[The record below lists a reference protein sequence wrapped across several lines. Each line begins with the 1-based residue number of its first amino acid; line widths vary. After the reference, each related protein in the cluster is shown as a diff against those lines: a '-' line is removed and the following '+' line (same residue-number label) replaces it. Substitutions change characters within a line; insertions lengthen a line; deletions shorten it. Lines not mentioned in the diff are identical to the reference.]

1 MQEVVK
7 MEQIILKKI
16 LTDNPVTYGPEI
28 PFSFSIPTTNP
39 AKNAGSYNMASCYY
53 TGMEQGTDLN
63 SLSATAGDKFQAFYQ
78 NGEKMGFIL
87 SYRGNVY
94 DKPAWMLYNEETAC
108 FTMQTTEKGLPS
120 FLCLN
125 KKYLTNAETLDDV
138 LKNAEILY
146 NQRFE
151 PFTIGMDSPFYEVI
165 QLAHY
170 RANDSKYY
178 VSTFTDYRNIVFN
191 VKMRPFSSWYKLIT
205 GKFYKQETLFAMKTE
220 SGEKFYFGR
229 VISKTQKNGCVD
241 PAKATLTEQL
251 ENDPSYGFSDVIYGT
266 DIGYMAGVQ
275 WGSTV
280 NFENGLRIGF
290 VDPQWNLGN
299 SPQWAY
305 GSLKKLAATGDVELK
320 QRINALASF
329 KNGAA
334 GITGFDTW
342 YPSILSATL
351 SKNDAFG
358 GTSYSYE
365 INNQAV
371 DIFISPEYN
380 SFSYQDFVE
389 ELEKLTYTEA
399 EWKQLL
405 HRVFTFATTTTS
417 KSTTTERLAYGY
429 EEYGNSGDPVMS
441 FIFSGWANFGQGTTW
456 CTTYYSGDANVRND
470 FDSGSDWG
478 QVISFVSPIPDPGP
492 GPEPEPVK
500 EDEGIT
506 IGTLA
511 ELAIKTGVPFLGYQE
526 KLQPFQFMQEYLGDF
541 ELFDEDIKETRGFFF
556 PLTVKET
563 KDATL
568 DHFRKR
574 AGFVIK
580 KHAKE
585 LEGLWK
591 IANTTFDPAYNVE
604 EHIVEELKKTG
615 SDTLRDAI
623 DAVKTTDNLGARSN
637 STAYGEQSTTATTGA
652 QNTSNVFGQQST
664 ETVQGKAGFNSSDY
678 QKDQN
683 SQTTQQGYTDS
694 TNTGER
700 TDSQNITAHTD
711 TQTSQAVVDTHTTD
725 YREDVHEQN
734 YNNTISKKY
743 ERQGNVGTMSTP
755 ELLQKAADSVAVF
768 DFYDK
773 LYDIVLRELA
783 WYSESGYDVMF

>member
-1 MQEVVK
+1 

-16 LTDNPVTYGPEI
+16 LTDSPITYGPDI
-28 PFSFSIPTTNP
+28 PFSFSIPTSNP
-39 AKNAGSYNMASCYY
+39 THNRGNSNMANYY
-53 TGMEQGTDLN
+53 YSSMIDGTDLRTLN
-63 SLSATAGDKFQAFYQ
+63 ASVGDKFQAFYQ

-87 SYRGNVY
+87 RYQGNVY
-94 DKPAWMLYNEETAC
+94 DKPAWMMYNEETAC
-108 FTMQTTEKGLPS
+108 FSLQTTENDVATY
-120 FLCLN
+120 LCLN

-138 LKNAEILY
+138 LNNAEILY

-151 PFTIGMDSPFYEVI
+151 PFTVGMDSPLYELI
-165 QLAHY
+165 QLGHY
-170 RANDSKYY
+170 DTP
-178 VSTFTDYRNIVFN
+178 STDKCYISAFDDYKNILCN

-205 GKFYKQETLFAMKTE
+205 GKFYKQETLFAMETAT
-220 SGEKFYFGR
+220 GEKFYFGR

-290 VDPQWNLGN
+290 EDPQWNNGN
-299 SPQWAY
+299 DPQWAY
-305 GSLKKLAATGDVELK
+305 GSLKKLSATGDVELK
-320 QRINALASF
+320 QRIQALSGF
-329 KNGAA
+329 NNGAYDV
-334 GITGFDTW
+334 TGFDKW
-342 YPSILSATL
+342 YPSVLSATL
-351 SKNDAFG
+351 SITNGYGGRSASYDA
-358 GTSYSYE
+358 
-365 INNQAV
+365 NPQAV

-380 SFSYQDFVE
+380 NFSYSDFVE

-405 HRVFTFATTTTS
+405 QRVFTFATTTTS
-417 KSTTTERLAYGY
+417 KSTTTARLAYGY
-429 EEYGNSGDPVMS
+429 EEYGTSGNPVMS
-441 FIFSGWANFGQGTTW
+441 FIFSGWANFGENTTW

-470 FDSGSDWG
+470 FSSGTAWG
-478 QVISFVSPIPDPGP
+478 EVISFVNPMPDPGPGPGP
-492 GPEPEPVK
+492 GPEPEK
-500 EDEGIT
+500 ETDEIT

-511 ELAIKTGVPFLGYQE
+511 ELAIKNGVPFLGYE
-526 KLQPFQFMQEYLGDF
+526 DKLQPFTFMQEYLGDF
-541 ELFDEDIKETRGFFF
+541 ELFDEDIKETRGFLY

-568 DHFRKR
+568 EHFRKR

-591 IANTTFDPAYNVE
+591 IAATTFDPAYNVE

-623 DAVKTTDNLGARSN
+623 DAVNQTDSLGARKNTSL
-637 STAYGEQSTTATTGA
+637 YGEQTSTQNTGA
-652 QNTSNVFGQQST
+652 QTSSVEYGARQST
-664 ETVQGKAGFNSSDY
+664 SQEGKAGFNSSDY
-678 QKDQN
+678 QKN
-683 SQTTQQGYTDS
+683 VSTNQTENAHTDS
-694 TNTGER
+694 TNNGARE
-700 TDSQNITAHTD
+700 DSSTFSAHTD
-711 TQTSQAVVDTHTTD
+711 EMTSDAVVDTHKTD
-725 YREDVHEQN
+725 FREDVHEQT
-734 YNNTISKKY
+734 YNNTVSRKY
-743 ERQGNVGTMSTP
+743 DRQGNVGTMSTP

-773 LYDIVLRELA
+773 LYDMVLRELA

>member
-1 MQEVVK
+1 

-16 LTDNPVTYGPEI
+16 LTNNPITYGPDI

-39 AKNAGSYNMASCYY
+39 ARNAGSYNMQSCFY

-87 SYRGNVY
+87 RYQGNVY
-94 DKPAWMLYNEETAC
+94 DKPSWMLYNEETAC

-151 PFTIGMDSPFYEVI
+151 PFTVGMDSPFYEVI

-170 RANDSKYY
+170 RANDAKYY
-178 VSTFTDYRNIVFN
+178 VSTFTDYKNILFN

-205 GKFYKQETLFAMKTE
+205 GKFYKQETLFAMKTAT
-220 SGEKFYFGR
+220 GEKFYFGR

-241 PAKATLTEQL
+241 PAKDTLTEQL
-251 ENDPSYGFSDVIYGT
+251 VNDPSYGFSDVIYGT

-305 GSLKKLAATGDVELK
+305 GSLKKLSANGDVELK
-320 QRINALASF
+320 QRIQALASF
-329 KNGAA
+329 KNGEN
-334 GITGFDTW
+334 GITGFNTW

-351 SKNDAFG
+351 SKNDTFG
-358 GTSYSYE
+358 GTSSSFE

-380 SFSYQDFVE
+380 SFTYNDFVE
-389 ELEKLTYTEA
+389 ELEKLTYTA
-399 EWKQLL
+399 DEWKQLL
-405 HRVFTFATTTTS
+405 HRVFTFATTLTS
-417 KSTTTERLAYGY
+417 PSTTTARLAYGY
-429 EEYGNSGDPVMS
+429 EEYGTSGDPVMS
-441 FIFSGWANFGQGTTW
+441 FIFSGWSNFGRGTTW

-478 QVISFVSPIPDPGP
+478 EVISFVSPVPDPGPGP
-492 GPEPEPVK
+492 GPEPEP
-500 EDEGIT
+500 EETTEIT

-511 ELAIKTGVPFLGYQE
+511 ELSIKNGVPFLGYKE
-526 KLQPFQFMQEYLGDF
+526 KLQPFEFMQEYLADF
-541 ELFDEDIKETRGFFF
+541 EKYDEDIQENRGFLF
-556 PLTVKET
+556 PLKVKGTKAET
-563 KDATL
+563 L
-568 DHFRKR
+568 EHFRER
-574 AGFVIK
+574 SGFIIG
-580 KHAKE
+580 KHKKE
-585 LEGLWK
+585 LENLWK
-591 IANTTFDPAYNVE
+591 ITNTIFDPAYNVE

-615 SDTLRDAI
+615 SDTLQDKFAEQRL
-623 DAVKTTDNLGARSN
+623 TDDIGARKSI
-637 STAYGEQSTTATTGA
+637 SKYGEQNSEQTFGKQRSSTEYGPRENETKEGQAGINSANYQIKISTAFTEKPHNDIVNTDEKKDLFKSQPYQDEIGSEKTVDVHTTAPRDDEHK
-652 QNTSNVFGQQST
+652 QIYDNTVS
-664 ETVQGKAGFNSSDY
+664 
-678 QKDQN
+678 
-683 SQTTQQGYTDS
+683 
-694 TNTGER
+694 R
-700 TDSQNITAHTD
+700 
-711 TQTSQAVVDTHTTD
+711 
-725 YREDVHEQN
+725 
-734 YNNTISKKY
+734 KY
-743 ERQGNVGTMSTP
+743 DRQGNVGTMSTP

-783 WYSESGYDVMF
+783 WYYE

>member
-1 MQEVVK
+1 MLK

-16 LTDNPVTYGPEI
+16 LTDNPITYGPEI

-39 AKNAGSYNMASCYY
+39 AINAGSYNMASCYY

-87 SYRGNVY
+87 RYQGTVY

-108 FTMQTTEKGLPS
+108 FTMQTTESGLPTY
-120 FLCLN
+120 LCLN
-125 KKYLTNAETLDDV
+125 KKYLINAETLDDV
-138 LKNAEILY
+138 LSNAEILY

-151 PFTIGMDSPFYEVI
+151 PFTVGMDSPFYEII

-170 RANDSKYY
+170 RENMGKYY
-178 VSTFTDYRNIVFN
+178 VSTFTDYKNILFS

-205 GKFYKQETLFAMKTE
+205 GKFYKQETLFAMKTAT
-220 SGEKFYFGR
+220 GEKFYFGR

-241 PAKATLTEQL
+241 PAKDTLTEQL

-275 WGSTV
+275 WGDTV

-290 VDPQWNLGN
+290 VDPQWNNGN

-305 GSLKKLAATGDVELK
+305 GSLKKLSATGNVELK
-320 QRINALASF
+320 QRIQALSGF
-329 KNGAA
+329 NNGAYDV
-334 GITGFDTW
+334 TGFDKW
-342 YPSILSATL
+342 YPSVLSATL
-351 SKNDAFG
+351 SITNGYGAVSTKFDA
-358 GTSYSYE
+358 
-365 INNQAV
+365 NPQAV

-380 SFSYQDFVE
+380 SFTYNDFVE
-389 ELEKLTYTEA
+389 ELEKLTYTAA

-405 HRVFTFATTTTS
+405 HRVFTFATTLTS
-417 KSTTTERLAYGY
+417 KSTTTARLAYGY

-441 FIFSGWANFGQGTTW
+441 FIFSGWSNFGQGTTW

-478 QVISFVSPIPDPGP
+478 EVISFVSPVPDPGPGP

-511 ELAIKTGVPFLGYQE
+511 ELAIKTGVPFLGYE
-526 KLQPFQFMQEYLGDF
+526 DKLQPFDFMQEYLGDF

-556 PLTVKET
+556 PITVKET
-563 KDATL
+563 KADTL
-568 DHFRKR
+568 EHFRKR

-591 IANTTFDPAYNVE
+591 IAATTFDPAYNVE

-623 DAVKTTDNLGARSN
+623 DAVNQTDSLGARKNTSQ
-637 STAYGEQSTTATTGA
+637 YGEQTSTQNTGA
-652 QNTSNVFGQQST
+652 QISSVEYGARQS
-664 ETVQGKAGFNSSDY
+664 ESQEGKAGFNSSDY
-678 QKDQN
+678 QKN
-683 SQTTQQGYTDS
+683 VSTNQTENAHTDS
-694 TNTGER
+694 TNNGARE
-700 TDSQNITAHTD
+700 DSSTFSAHTD
-711 TQTSQAVVDTHTTD
+711 EITSDAVVDTHRTD
-725 YREDVHEQN
+725 FREDVHEQT
-734 YNNTISKKY
+734 YDNTVSRKY
-743 ERQGNVGTMSTP
+743 DRQGNVGTMSTP

-773 LYDIVLRELA
+773 LYDMVLRELA